1 MKAVKQSSFS
11 GATRM
16 PLNSLHWSQQ
26 WGSPSR
32 RHFINQAMKTHAVF
46 LEKGASKMWQM
57 NSQRE
62 PEIILGRV
70 SI

>member
-1 MKAVKQSSFS
+1 
-11 GATRM
+11 
-16 PLNSLHWSQQ
+16 
-26 WGSPSR
+26 
-32 RHFINQAMKTHAVF
+32 MKTHAVF